1 MTQKGFYNFRFFDGI
16 SDKLQSNRLIRIK
29 GDRIAGIDDPEA
41 KKSFSDYE
49 WINLNGLTLLPGL
62 IDAHIHISVP
72 FVFKIT
78 PRAILQMNAQQKK
91 NFHSCIKYGVTT
103 VRDVGAFPK
112 KIVKWRNQINS
123 GKITGPRILTTT
135 SFITSHDGV
144 PEMAPTLNFFESIIA
159 GGQFV
164 ERLNDPEK
172 AAIVANRLIDQGADW
187 IKTQYSDESFLF
199 HGKLTNLSDECFKS
213 LRRTANKRGVGMAM
227 HHMERAGFKKGIQI
241 KVNTMEHCAADL
253 LKREDVDKFVQQN
266 MGIVPTVKVMGDN
279 FETDELL
286 NWLYFDGNSDF
297 MSEPM
302 RQTVSEILKLQ
313 QTPYPPQDYM
323 KKFYPDIE
331 FFKRGYPNVLKNVEM
346 IRQAG
351 GKIGVGTDTCGTGLS
366 FFGFYYKELEHLI
379 KAGFTNGEA
388 LKAATSVNAEII
400 GMADHIG
407 TIQKGKYADFTII
420 EGNPLSDIKT
430 LKNIKAVVKGGKT
443 LINNN
448 MAIQ

>member
-16 SDKLQSNRLIRIK
+16 SDKLQSNRVIRFN
-29 GDRIAGIDDPEA
+29 GERIAGIDDPWA
-41 KKSFSDYE
+41 KKSFPDYE
-49 WINLNGLTLLPGL
+49 WINLNGLTVLPGL

-72 FVFKIT
+72 FVFKVT
-78 PRAILQMNAQQKK
+78 PRALLQMKAQQAK

-112 KIVKWRNQINS
+112 KIIKWRDQINS
-123 GKITGPRILTTT
+123 GKIAGPRILTTT
-135 SFITSHDGV
+135 SFITSPDGV

-187 IKTQYSDESFLF
+187 IKTQYSEESFLF

-213 LRRTANKRGVGMAM
+213 LRRTANKRGVRMAM

-241 KVNTMEHCAADL
+241 GVDTMEHCAADL
-253 LKREDVDKFVQQN
+253 LKREDVDRFVRQN

-286 NWLYFDGNSDF
+286 NWLYSDENSDF

-302 RQTVSEILKLQ
+302 RQSVNEILKLQ
-313 QTPYPPQDYM
+313 QTPYPPDDYM

-331 FFKRGYPNVLKNVEM
+331 FFKRSYPNVLKNVEM

-379 KAGFTNGEA
+379 HAGFTNSDA

-400 GMADHIG
+400 GMADHVG
-407 TIQKGKYADFTII
+407 TIQEGKYADFTII
-420 EGNPLSDIKT
+420 EGNPLADIKA

-443 LINNN
+443 LISYN

>member
-1 MTQKGFYNFRFFDGI
+1 MTKKGFYNFQFFDGI
-16 SDKLQSNRLIRIK
+16 ADKLQSNRVIRFK
-29 GDRIAGIDDPEA
+29 GERIAGIDDLAA
-41 KKSFSDYE
+41 KKSFPDYE
-49 WINLNGLTLLPGL
+49 WINLNGLTVLPGL

-78 PRAILQMNAQQKK
+78 PRAILQMNAQQEK

-112 KIVKWRNQINS
+112 KIIKWRDQINS
-123 GKITGPRILTTT
+123 GKSLGPRILTTT
-135 SFITSHDGV
+135 SFITSPDGV
-144 PEMAPTLNFFESIIA
+144 PEMAPTLNFFESLIA

-164 ERLNDPEK
+164 ERLNDPK
-172 AAIVANRLIDQGADW
+172 QATIVANRLIDQGADW
-187 IKTQYSDESFLF
+187 IKTQYSEESFLF
-199 HGKLTNLSDECFKS
+199 HGKLSNLSDECYKS
-213 LRRTANKRGVGMAM
+213 LRRTANLRGVGMAM

-253 LKREDVDKFVQQN
+253 LKHEDVDKFVQQN

-279 FETDELL
+279 FEIDELL
-286 NWLYFDGNSDF
+286 NWLHTDGNSDF

-302 RQTVSEILKLQ
+302 RQTVNEILKLQ
-313 QTPYPPQDYM
+313 HTPYPPGDYM

-366 FFGFYYKELEHLI
+366 FFGFYYKELEHLTH
-379 KAGFTNGEA
+379 AGFTNSEA

-400 GMADHIG
+400 GMADHLG
-407 TIQKGKYADFTII
+407 AIQEGKYADFTII
-420 EGNPLSDIKT
+420 EGNPLSDIKA
-430 LKNIKAVVKGGKT
+430 LKNIKAVIKGGKT
-443 LINNN
+443 IINNN
-448 MAIQ
+448 LF